1 MPKRVRC
8 SSSESLDDIT
18 KRMRT
23 FTLNLHD
30 YTTYPMDLQE
40 WVSSHFGMG
49 RIAMRPPNYLTTE
62 EMTVLYGLI
71 EQHKIT
77 LLQAR
82 RVEMKL
88 DLTKKENWPEDMLE
102 WYSGMVRNGE
112 NDMDEDENLQDP
124 SYLFTE
130 EIEYYKREAAKR
142 REYLRRAYPVA

>member
-1 MPKRVRC
+1 
-8 SSSESLDDIT
+8 
-18 KRMRT
+18 
-23 FTLNLHD
+23 
-30 YTTYPMDLQE
+30 
-40 WVSSHFGMG
+40 MG